1 MAAFSFDDS
10 KNFDANWSAFMTELQ
25 TVDSDMAAILA
36 ANKDRLAAIVRQ
48 GERNASARS
57 TLNAAVIAALDGL
70 EAQETDGA
78 P

>member
-1 MAAFSFDDS
+1 MPTFSFDDS

-25 TVDSDMAAILA
+25 TVDAGMAAILA

-57 TLNAAVIAALDGL
+57 TFNAAVVAALDAL
-70 EAQETDGA
+70 EAQGTDGA